1 MKGLGKII
9 FILSITCMAAACNGI
24 GSDDTGNADTTATPG
39 YVDSM
44 SQYNDE
50 LENAKTDDQ
59 RTHAIGIIDGRIVP
73 EDDAMT
79 IRCMDSV
86 MSRNPATRQF
96 YFKVLSVIVAKADGA
111 LSEIVSAY
119 LKTIFNAY
127 PSEFL
132 AFYKDPQTLKE
143 AVEDFLA
150 FEFEGVMTNEQE
162 VYFASIQKACASC
175 SAEDRQLIETLKRKV
190 AAKAHHETITDKPQE

>member
-1 MKGLGKII
+1 MKGFASFL
-9 FILSITCMAAACNGI
+9 ILLITLAAVSCNGI
-24 GSDDTGNADTTATPG
+24 GSDDSGGADTTAASG

-44 SQYNDE
+44 SQYNDD
-50 LENAKTDDQ
+50 LENAETDDQ

-132 AFYKDPQTLKE
+132 RFYKDPQTPKD
-143 AVEDFLA
+143 AVEGFLA
-150 FEFEGVMTNEQE
+150 FEFEGVTGNEQE
-162 VYFASIQKACASC
+162 VYFASIQKACTSC
-175 SAEDRQLIETLKRKV
+175 SAEDRKLIDNLKQKV